1 MSGAETPPRKKAAEA
16 LAQQY
21 ERLLPALFDLGKAL
35 GQGMELDSL
44 LRVVAR
50 TACELLEVPSCSVM
64 LLDNDTEQLVSR
76 GAFGLSAEEEAH
88 ITFEVGEGVAGW
100 VAANTETARIDDVS
114 LDPRFVVHPSQELT
128 ICSMLCVPITWRG
141 RGIGVISSTS
151 EKTAAFAS
159 IDQQLLEFL
168 GATIAGDL
176 ETARLYR
183 LSMTDPLTGA
193 FNRRFLDDWL
203 PRQVQQSTLGSGRLA
218 AAMVDVDHF
227 KAVNDTHGHPV
238 GDEVLKLLAE
248 RLRRCIREGDRL
260 IRYGGEEFLVA
271 LVDTD
276 LDHARDIAER
286 MRKTIGDTSF
296 GIGKLKLDLKVSLGV
311 ADLAPGENGWRLI
324 ARADAALLQ
333 AKESGRNQVASA
345 SASPC

>member
-1 MSGAETPPRKKAAEA
+1 MAATPSITK
-16 LAQQY
+16 
-21 ERLLPALFDLGKAL
+21 LGSNI
-35 GQGMELDSL
+35 G
-44 LRVVAR
+44 
-50 TACELLEVPSCSVM
+50 
-64 LLDNDTEQLVSR
+64 
-76 GAFGLSAEEEAH
+76 
-88 ITFEVGEGVAGW
+88 
-100 VAANTETARIDDVS
+100 ARIDDVS

-218 AAMVDVDHF
+218 AASRPLQKGSSEYVDQW
-227 KAVNDTHGHPV
+227 VNWGA
-238 GDEVLKLLAE
+238 G
-248 RLRRCIREGDRL
+248 LRAAQ
-260 IRYGGEEFLVA
+260 FLV
-271 LVDTD
+271 
-276 LDHARDIAER
+276 
-286 MRKTIGDTSF
+286 
-296 GIGKLKLDLKVSLGV
+296 LG
-311 ADLAPGENGWRLI
+311 AK
-324 ARADAALLQ
+324 ARALILGNTHVTVEDVQALAGPVLRHRILVNYRAEAEGITTEKVIQ
-333 AKESGRNQVASA
+333 HLLDNVPPEIK
-345 SASPC
+345 